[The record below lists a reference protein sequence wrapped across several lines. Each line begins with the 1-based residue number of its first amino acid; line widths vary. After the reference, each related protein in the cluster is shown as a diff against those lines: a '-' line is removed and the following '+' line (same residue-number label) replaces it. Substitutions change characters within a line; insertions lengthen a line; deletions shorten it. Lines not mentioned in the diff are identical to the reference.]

1 MIESFEDLIM
11 YKILIVEDDFT
22 IAHSMSSHLSKWDFD
37 TKCIED
43 FHSVIETFQE
53 YEPDLVLMDVTL
65 PCYNG
70 FHWCSEIR
78 KVSNVPIIFVSS
90 ISDNMNIV
98 MAINMG
104 GDEYIEKPFDINV
117 LTAKVQALL
126 RRTYGL
132 TQKKDTLDYRDLSL
146 NLNSSNLCCNAEE
159 IFLSKNEYLILKL
172 LMERHNHIVSRDEL
186 MEVLWGNDEFIDD
199 NTLTVNITRVRKK
212 LETAGCK
219 DYIKTK
225 KGLGYILE

>member
-159 IFLSKNEYLILKL
+159 ISLSKNEYLILKL

-199 NTLTVNITRVRKK
+199 NTLTVNVTRLRKK
-212 LETAGCK
+212 LESIGVK
-219 DYIKTK
+219 DFIVTK
-225 KGLGYILE
+225 KGIGYMVV

>member
-1 MIESFEDLIM
+1 M
-11 YKILIVEDDFT
+11 YKILIVEDDVT
-22 IAHSMSSHLSKWDFD
+22 IAHSMSSHLEKWDFD

-43 FHSVIETFQE
+43 FHGVLETFQD
-53 YEPDLVLMDVTL
+53 YAPDLVLMDVTL

-78 KVSNVPIIFVSS
+78 KISNVPIIFVSS

-117 LTAKVQALL
+117 LTAKIQALL

-132 TQKKDTLDYRDLSL
+132 AQKKDTLDYRDLSL
-146 NLNSSNLCCNAEE
+146 NLNSSNLCCNGLE
-159 IFLSKNEYLILKL
+159 ISLSKNEYLILKL
-172 LMERHNHIVSRDEL
+172 LMERHNQIVSRDEL
-186 MEVLWGNDEFIDD
+186 MEVLWGNDEFVDD
-199 NTLTVNITRVRKK
+199 NTLTVNVTRVRKK

-225 KGLGYILE
+225 KGLGYLFE

>member
-1 MIESFEDLIM
+1 M
-11 YKILIVEDDFT
+11 YKILIVEDDVT
-22 IAHSMSSHLSKWDFD
+22 IAHSMSSHLEKWDFD

-43 FHSVIETFQE
+43 FHGVLETFQG
-53 YEPDLVLMDVTL
+53 YAPDLVLMDVTL

-70 FHWCSEIR
+70 FHQCSEIR
-78 KVSNVPIIFVSS
+78 KISNVPIIFVSS

-104 GDEYIEKPFDINV
+104 GDEYIEKPFDVNV
-117 LTAKVQALL
+117 LTAKIQALL

-132 TQKKDTLDYRDLSL
+132 AQKKDTLDYRDLSL
-146 NLNSSNLCCNAEE
+146 NLNSSNLCCNGLE
-159 IFLSKNEYLILKL
+159 ISLSKNEYLILKL
-172 LMERHNHIVSRDEL
+172 LMERHNQIVSRDEL
-186 MEVLWGNDEFIDD
+186 MEVLWGNDEFVDD
-199 NTLTVNITRVRKK
+199 NTLTVNVTRVRKK

-225 KGLGYILE
+225 KGLGYLLE

>member
-1 MIESFEDLIM
+1 M

-22 IAHSMSSHLSKWDFD
+22 IAHSMSSHLEKWDFD

-43 FHSVIETFQE
+43 FHGVLETFQG
-53 YEPDLVLMDVTL
+53 YAPDLVLMDVTL

-78 KVSNVPIIFVSS
+78 KISNVPIIFVSS

-117 LTAKVQALL
+117 LTAKIQALL

-146 NLNSSNLCCNAEE
+146 NLNNSNLCCNGQE
-159 IFLSKNEYLILKL
+159 ISLSKNEYLILKL
-172 LMERHNHIVSRDEL
+172 LMERHNQIVSRDEL
-186 MEVLWGNDEFIDD
+186 MEVLWGNDEFVDD
-199 NTLTVNITRVRKK
+199 NTLTVNVTRVRKK

-225 KGLGYILE
+225 KGLGYLLE

>member
-1 MIESFEDLIM
+1 M
-11 YKILIVEDDFT
+11 YKILIVEDDVT
-22 IAHSMSSHLSKWDFD
+22 IAHSMSSHLEKWDFD

-43 FHSVIETFQE
+43 FHGVLETFQD
-53 YEPDLVLMDVTL
+53 YAPDLVLMDVTL

-78 KVSNVPIIFVSS
+78 KISNVPIIFVSS

-117 LTAKVQALL
+117 LTAKIQALL

-132 TQKKDTLDYRDLSL
+132 AQKKDTLDYRDLSL
-146 NLNSSNLCCNAEE
+146 NLNSSNLCCNGLE
-159 IFLSKNEYLILKL
+159 ISLSKNEYLILKL
-172 LMERHNHIVSRDEL
+172 LMERHNQIVSRDEL
-186 MEVLWGNDEFIDD
+186 MEVLWGNDEFVDD
-199 NTLTVNITRVRKK
+199 NTLTVNVTRVRKK

-225 KGLGYILE
+225 KGLGYLLE